1 MQEFR
6 TLAPDISELGEY
18 LQSENVLEVAI
29 ESTANYWI
37 PVWNILEAMGLK
49 LNLVNPYLIK
59 QMPGRK
65 SDIKD
70 AQWIAT
76 LLHKGLIRSSL
87 VPNAEIR
94 ELRTYSRKYMR
105 LQQKRTSILQEI
117 EKNLDLCCIRMTS
130 FASHIDSKSV
140 MKIVHQLIAGQRDKE
155 VLLALVHMRIV
166 NRVGREN
173 ILASLNGFMTE
184 HHRFILELL
193 MEELALNESQTKKC
207 LDKMRILCTEHYS
220 RQMELLQTMPGVSEL
235 SAMIVI
241 AESGG
246 DIKEFENSVKF
257 TGWIGLRPRNDE
269 STGKFKS
276 TATTK
281 GNKYLRTILVQIAW
295 AASRTKDSHFKEK
308 IQPTSYSKAK
318 KKGPDSHS

>member
-1 MQEFR
+1 
-6 TLAPDISELGEY
+6 
-18 LQSENVLEVAI
+18 
-29 ESTANYWI
+29 
-37 PVWNILEAMGLK
+37 
-49 LNLVNPYLIK
+49 
-59 QMPGRK
+59 
-65 SDIKD
+65 
-70 AQWIAT
+70 
-76 LLHKGLIRSSL
+76 
-87 VPNAEIR
+87 
-94 ELRTYSRKYMR
+94 
-105 LQQKRTSILQEI
+105 
-117 EKNLDLCCIRMTS
+117 
-130 FASHIDSKSV
+130 
-140 MKIVHQLIAGQRDKE
+140 
-155 VLLALVHMRIV
+155 
-166 NRVGREN
+166 
-173 ILASLNGFMTE
+173 MTE

-220 RQMELLQTMPGVSEL
+220 RQMELLQTMPGVSKL

-246 DIKEFENSVKF
+246 DMKEFENSGKF